1 MKIALRWKISLLFAV
16 LSLLILLPL
25 YAYLR
30 QAVQRHEIQLL
41 AAEMLTQARLVAAQ
55 LPQEKKPSAASW
67 QKWAQQIEESVQ
79 ARVTVIGPEGD
90 VWADSHEN
98 PAVMDNHANRPER
111 LEALEK
117 GYGFTVRYSQTLQC
131 DMLYV
136 AVRASKR
143 PEAEAI
149 IVRLARPLVSIYA
162 SQAHL
167 RHSLALAFLVAVL
180 GAWLGGLL
188 ASQQLSRALK
198 PLLRAAQR
206 IREGDLEAHVEKLS
220 APELEELG
228 EAFTAATASLR
239 KLLKTTQR
247 ESRFYSAILQQMSDA
262 VIIVDHE
269 GLVQFINSACAR
281 LFNLQPQEVEGRS
294 AEQVALS
301 FELSSLL
308 RQALAQGA
316 VLHDEVRLL
325 QPQPRYLATVVTP
338 LFDEAGRII
347 GAVGLLHEV
356 TELRRMDE
364 VRREFVANASH
375 ELRTPAAGIKALAEA
390 LQMGALH
397 DPEKGP
403 RFVAQIVEAA
413 DRLTAILDDMLTL
426 TRVERGQ
433 QLFKPEKVNV
443 RRLAEEIG
451 EQLRLKA
458 EEKQI
463 SLEIAVAAQ
472 DTVWA
477 DPEGLHTVLL
487 NLVDNAL
494 KYTPAN
500 GRVIIEGRANSQGY
514 ELSVSDT
521 GIGIPAEHLPRIFER
536 FYRVDKAR
544 DRASGGTGLGLAIV
558 KHIVEAHKGRV
569 DVRSTPGQGSTFTV
583 YFPFPQAS

>member
-25 YAYLR
+25 YGYLR

-41 AAEMLTQARLVAAQ
+41 AAEMLIQARLAAAQ
-55 LPQEKKPSAASW
+55 LPHEEKPSASSW
-67 QKWAQQIEESVQ
+67 QKWAQQIGESVQ
-79 ARVTVIGPEGD
+79 ARVTVIGPDGA

-117 GYGFTVRYSQTLQC
+117 GYGLAVRYSQTLQC

-136 AVRASKR
+136 AVKARAVSN
-143 PEAEAI
+143 AEAI
-149 IVRLARPLVSIYA
+149 ILRLARPLSSIYA
-162 SQAHL
+162 AQAHL
-167 RHSLALAFLVAVL
+167 RHSLVLAFLVALL

-188 ASQQLSRALK
+188 AAQQLSRALK

-206 IREGDLEAHVEKLS
+206 IREGDLEAYVEKLS

-228 EAFTAATASLR
+228 EAFTAATEKLR
-239 KLLKTTQR
+239 NLLKTTQR

-281 LFNLQPQEVEGRS
+281 LFNLEPQAVAGRS

-338 LFDEAGRII
+338 LSDDAGRII
-347 GAVGLLHEV
+347 GAVGLLHDV

-443 RRLAEEIG
+443 RRLAEEIV

-463 SLEIAVAAQ
+463 SLEIAVEAQ
-472 DTVWA
+472 DTVWV

-500 GRVIIEGRANSQGY
+500 GRVSIQGRANSRGY
-514 ELSVSDT
+514 ELAVSDT

-569 DVRSTPGQGSTFTV
+569 DVRSTPGQGSTFSV
-583 YFPFPQAS
+583 YFPYPEAS